1 MKDKPKGIPI
11 VARVKIDPFAEE
23 DWKISKDKY
32 EEMVNMVSIR
42 EVVFS
47 SAT

>member
-1 MKDKPKGIPI
+1 M
-11 VARVKIDPFAEE
+11 AREKIDPFTEE
-23 DWKISKDKY
+23 DWKFSIDIL

-47 SAT
+47 SATCKDCT